1 MAQGDLARQRG
12 FTNLAGPQQS
22 NSRKAIQL
30 IQHKRLQPP
39 GDQANSIIQ
48 PCKSG
53 IKLQYCRA
61 KSAVLLQPLTQVL
74 SLLEQLEAHQMWCA
88 AGQSFYASPSAPGG
102 YAKTASLR
110 FLMAAP
116 GA

>member
-12 FTNLAGPQQS
+12 FTNLARPQQS

-61 KSAVLLQPLTQVL
+61 KSAVLLQPLAQVL
-74 SLLEQLEAHQMWCA
+74 SLLEQLEALAEALLDFTDPGDLTAWLA
-88 AGQSFYASPSAPGG
+88 AHG
-102 YAKTASLR
+102 
-110 FLMAAP
+110 
-116 GA
+116 